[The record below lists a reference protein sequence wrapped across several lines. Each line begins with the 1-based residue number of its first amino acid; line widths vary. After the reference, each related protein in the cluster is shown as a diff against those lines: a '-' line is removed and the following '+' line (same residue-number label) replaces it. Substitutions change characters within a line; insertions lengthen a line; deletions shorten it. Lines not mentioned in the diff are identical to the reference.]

1 MSKARRA
8 LLWRRR
14 MRRLPVVVGTIIVS
28 VVLACA
34 VLAPAIAPY
43 PEGWSDP
50 SHALE
55 DPSADHPFGT
65 DEDGADLLSRVV
77 HGARVAVIVGFGTV
91 LVSVILGVAVG
102 AIAGWY
108 GGWVD
113 EVLMRLL
120 EILLSFPGILL
131 AILVIFLTRE
141 PGVFSVI
148 LALAVT
154 GWAGYAR
161 LVRAQVLVVKEQ
173 EHVTA
178 ARCLGAS
185 VPRILAVHVVPN
197 VVSPVIVQA
206 TFGVAGAILAEA
218 SLSFLGLG
226 PQDGSSWGAI
236 LDQGAVL
243 FIKTPYVAVSAGLA
257 IAVTILGVNLLG
269 DALRDRLDP
278 HSL

>member
-1 MSKARRA
+1 MSRA
-8 LLWRRR
+8 QRDLVWRRR
-14 MRRLPVVVGTIIVS
+14 LRRIPVVFGGLIVA

-34 VLAPAIAPY
+34 ALAPVLAPYEP
-43 PEGWSDP
+43 GW
-50 SHALE
+50 H
-55 DPSADHPFGT
+55 DPSAALADPSAAHPFGT
-65 DEDGADLLSRVV
+65 DEDGADLLSRVI
-77 HGARVAVIVGFGTV
+77 HGARVAVVVGFGTV
-91 LVSVILGVAVG
+91 LVSVIVGVGVG
-102 AIAGWY
+102 CVAGWY

-113 EVLMRLL
+113 EILMRLL

-131 AILVIFLTRE
+131 AILVIFLTQE
-141 PGVFSVI
+141 PGVASVI

-185 VPRILAVHVVPN
+185 VPRILALHVVPN
-197 VVSPVIVQA
+197 VLSPVVVQA

>member
-1 MSKARRA
+1 MIKARRA
-8 LLWRRR
+8 LMWRRR
-14 MRRLPVVVGTIIVS
+14 MRRLPVIIGAFIVTVVM
-28 VVLACA
+28 ACA
-34 VLAPAIAPY
+34 VLAPQLAPY

-50 SHALE
+50 ARALE
-55 DPSADHPFGT
+55 DPSGDHPFGT

-91 LVSVILGVAVG
+91 LVSVILGVGVG

-141 PGVFSVI
+141 PGVTSVI

-197 VVSPVIVQA
+197 VVSPVVVQA

-226 PQDGSSWGAI
+226 PQDGTSWGAI